1 MPLPETISAKYTE
14 ETAGH
19 MSVRP
24 VTSQTFRAPE
34 LVDMVV
40 QVAGKDSHRVAQIL
54 RAGTIT
60 FHSYRYWWDGFS
72 PEAEP
77 LREILDTYPDANPS
91 RPFAPDKCTAVVLES
106 SGSPPRHSLRI
117 TREEASKKRGFL
129 GFFSSG
135 NFWEALMKF
144 GIDSGSRNK
153 LHYREYSYALRAD
166 LYARTLTAEEVVR
179 LAGDANRYA
188 PRELRTELIGLP
200 SVSQIVMV
208 CAR

>member
-1 MPLPETISAKYTE
+1 
-14 ETAGH
+14 

-40 QVAGKDSHRVAQIL
+40 QVVGKDSHRVAQIL

-77 LREILDTYPDANPS
+77 LREILNTYPDAEPS
-91 RPFAPDKCTAVVLES
+91 RPFATDKAPGGIREQRGPS
-106 SGSPPRHSLRI
+106 APP
-117 TREEASKKRGFL
+117 EMA
-129 GFFSSG
+129 
-135 NFWEALMKF
+135 A
-144 GIDSGSRNK
+144 
-153 LHYREYSYALRAD
+153 
-166 LYARTLTAEEVVR
+166 
-179 LAGDANRYA
+179 
-188 PRELRTELIGLP
+188 ELICLP
-200 SVSQIVMV
+200 PVSQIVMV

>member
-40 QVAGKDSHRVAQIL
+40 QVVGKDSHRVAQIL

-77 LREILDTYPDANPS
+77 LREILNTYPDAEPS
-91 RPFAPDKCTAVVLES
+91 RPFATDKCTAVILES
-106 SGSPPRHSLRI
+106 SGSPPRRSLRI

-135 NFWEALMKF
+135 NFWEQLMKF
-144 GIDSGSRNK
+144 GVDSGSRNK

-188 PRELRTELIGLP
+188 ARELRAELIGLP

>member
-1 MPLPETISAKYTE
+1 
-14 ETAGH
+14 

-24 VTSQTFRAPE
+24 VTPQTFRATE

-77 LREILDTYPDANPS
+77 LREILDTYPDADPS
-91 RPFAPDKCTAVVLES
+91 RPFAPDKCTAVILES

-117 TREEASKKRGFL
+117 TREEASKKRGLL

-144 GIDSGSRNK
+144 GVDSGSRNK

-166 LYARTLTAEEVVR
+166 LYARALTAEEVVR

-188 PRELRTELIGLP
+188 SRELRTELLGLP
-200 SVSQIVMV
+200 SVSQIIMV

>member
-1 MPLPETISAKYTE
+1 
-14 ETAGH
+14 

-40 QVAGKDSHRVAQIL
+40 QVVGKDSHRVAQIL

-72 PEAEP
+72 PEAAP
-77 LREILDTYPDANPS
+77 LREILDTYPDADPS
-91 RPFAPDKCTAVVLES
+91 RPFAPDKCRAVILES
-106 SGSPPRHSLRI
+106 SGSPPRHSVRI
-117 TREEASKKRGFL
+117 TREEASKKRGLL

-144 GIDSGSRNK
+144 GVDSGSRNK

-188 PRELRTELIGLP
+188 ARELRAELIGLP

>member
-1 MPLPETISAKYTE
+1 
-14 ETAGH
+14 

-40 QVAGKDSHRVAQIL
+40 QVVGKDSHRVAQIL

-77 LREILDTYPDANPS
+77 LREILNTYPDAEPS
-91 RPFAPDKCTAVVLES
+91 RPFATDKCTAVILES
-106 SGSPPRHSLRI
+106 SGSPPRHSVRI
-117 TREEASKKRGFL
+117 TREEASKKRGLL

-166 LYARTLTAEEVVR
+166 LYARALTAEEVVR
-179 LAGDANRYA
+179 LAGDANGYA

>member
-1 MPLPETISAKYTE
+1 VPLPETISAKYTE
-14 ETAGH
+14 ETVGH

-24 VTSQTFRAPE
+24 VTPQTFRAAE

-40 QVAGKDSHRVAQIL
+40 QVTGKDAHRVAQIL
-54 RAGTIT
+54 RAGSIT

-77 LREILDTYPDANPS
+77 LREILDTYPDADPS
-91 RPFAPDKCTAVVLES
+91 RPFAAEKCTAVILES

-117 TREEASKKRGFL
+117 TREEASKKRGLF
-129 GFFSSG
+129 GIFSSG
-135 NFWEALMKF
+135 DFWEALMKF
-144 GIDSGSRNK
+144 GADSGPRNR

-166 LYARTLTAEEVVR
+166 LYARALSAEEVVR

-188 PRELRTELIGLP
+188 ARELRAELIGVP
-200 SVSQIVMV
+200 SVSQIVLV